1 MNFEGKYSLMPILK
15 YPKRIRPILV
25 YNYDGDKAEKYEAYI
40 DKKGIERHNMMK
52 KNESDLNDLR
62 ELVRLLSQTIA
73 SKNHRKEEWEEIDER
88 FYDEHEYKRMES
100 AHYMFLDTEY
110 MNIRAYIKMCIKILT
125 EMGEENEKEIEQ
137 TKKDKDYGEI
147 IKPRAIGESKK
158 E

>member
-1 MNFEGKYSLMPILK
+1 MNFKRYYYMMMSGKPIK
-15 YPKRIRPILV
+15 ESMPILV
-25 YNYDGDKAEKYEAYI
+25 YNYDGDKADKYDVYI

-62 ELVRLLSQTIA
+62 ELIRLLSQTIA
-73 SKNHRKEEWEEIDER
+73 SKNNRKEEWEEIDER

-100 AHYMFLDTEY
+100 AHYMFLDTDY

-125 EMGEENEKEIEQ
+125 EMGEENEKEKEQ
-137 TKKDKDYGEI
+137 TNKEKDYGEI
-147 IKPRAIGESKK
+147 IKPRAIGEPKK

>member
-1 MNFEGKYSLMPILK
+1 MNFEGKYSLIPSLK

-25 YNYDGDKAEKYEAYI
+25 YNYDGYKAEKHEVYI
-40 DKKGIERHNMMK
+40 DKNGIERHNMMK

-62 ELVRLLSQTIA
+62 ELIRLLSQTIA

-110 MNIRAYIKMCIKILT
+110 MNIRAYIKTCIKILT
-125 EMGEENEKEIEQ
+125 EMGEENEKEKEQ
-137 TKKDKDYGEI
+137 IKKEKYYEEI
-147 IKPRAIGESKK
+147 IKPRAFVEFKK

>member
-1 MNFEGKYSLMPILK
+1 MNFEGKYSLMPSLK

-25 YNYDGDKAEKYEAYI
+25 YNYDGYKVEKHEVYI

-52 KNESDLNDLR
+52 KNESDLKDLR
-62 ELVRLLSQTIA
+62 ELVRLLSQTVA
-73 SKNHRKEEWEEIDER
+73 SRNHRKEEWEEIDER

-110 MNIRAYIKMCIKILT
+110 MNIRAYINSCIRILN
-125 EMGEENEKEIEQ
+125 EMIEENEKEKEQ
-137 TKKDKDYGEI
+137 TKKDCGEI
-147 IKPRAIGESKK
+147 IKARALGEFKK

>member
-1 MNFEGKYSLMPILK
+1 MNFEGKYSLMPSLK

-25 YNYDGDKAEKYEAYI
+25 YNYDGYKIEKHEAYI

-52 KNESDLNDLR
+52 KNEFDLNDLK
-62 ELVRLLSQTIA
+62 ELVRLLSQTIE

-100 AHYMFLDTEY
+100 AHYMFLDTDY
-110 MNIRAYIKMCIKILT
+110 MNIRAYIKSCIRILN
-125 EMGEENEKEIEQ
+125 EIEEENEKEKEQ
-137 TKKDKDYGEI
+137 TTKDYGEI
-147 IKPRAIGESKK
+147 IKTRALGEFKK

>member
-1 MNFEGKYSLMPILK
+1 MNFKRYYYMMMSGKPIK
-15 YPKRIRPILV
+15 ESMPILV
-25 YNYDGDKAEKYEAYI
+25 YNYDWYKAEKYEVYI

-62 ELVRLLSQTIA
+62 ELVRLLSQAIA
-73 SKNHRKEEWEEIDER
+73 SKNSRKEEWEEIDER

-100 AHYMFLDTEY
+100 AHYMFLDTDY

-125 EMGEENEKEIEQ
+125 EMGEENEKEKEQ
-137 TKKDKDYGEI
+137 TKKEEDYGEI

>member
-1 MNFEGKYSLMPILK
+1 MNFEGKYSLMPSIK

-25 YNYDGDKAEKYEAYI
+25 YNYGGYKAKKNEMYI

-52 KNESDLNDLR
+52 KNESDLKDLR
-62 ELVRLLSQTIA
+62 ELIRLLGQTIA

-110 MNIRAYIKMCIKILT
+110 MNIRAYINSCIRILN
-125 EMGEENEKEIEQ
+125 EMREENEKEKDQ
-137 TKKDKDYGEI
+137 TKKDCREI
-147 IKPRAIGESKK
+147 IKDRAFGEFK
-158 E
+158 EK

>member
-1 MNFEGKYSLMPILK
+1 MNFEDKYSLMPSLK
-15 YPKRIRPILV
+15 YPKRIRPILI
-25 YNYDGDKAEKYEAYI
+25 YNYDGYKVEKHDVYI
-40 DKKGIERHNMMK
+40 DKKRIERHNMMK

-62 ELVRLLSQTIA
+62 ELVRLLSQAIA

-100 AHYMFLDTEY
+100 AHYMFLDTDY

-125 EMGEENEKEIEQ
+125 EMGEENEKEKEQ
-137 TKKDKDYGEI
+137 TKNEKYYEEI
-147 IKPRAIGESKK
+147 IKPRALGEFKK

>member
-1 MNFEGKYSLMPILK
+1 MNFEEKYSLMPRLK

-25 YNYDGDKAEKYEAYI
+25 YNYDGDKTEKYEVYI
-40 DKKGIERHNMMK
+40 DKKEIDRHNMMK

-62 ELVRLLSQTIA
+62 ELVRLLSQAIA

-100 AHYMFLDTEY
+100 AHYMFLDTDY

-125 EMGEENEKEIEQ
+125 EMGEENEKEKEQ
-137 TKKDKDYGEI
+137 TKKEEI
-147 IKPRAIGESKK
+147 IKTR
-158 E
+158 

>member
-1 MNFEGKYSLMPILK
+1 MNFEGKYSSMPSLK

-25 YNYDGDKAEKYEAYI
+25 YNYDGYKVEKHEVHI

-52 KNESDLNDLR
+52 KNESDLKDLR
-62 ELVRLLSQTIA
+62 ELVRLLSQTVA
-73 SKNHRKEEWEEIDER
+73 SRNHRKEEWEEIDER

-110 MNIRAYIKMCIKILT
+110 MNIRAYINSCIRILN
-125 EMGEENEKEIEQ
+125 EMREENEKEKEQ
-137 TKKDKDYGEI
+137 TKKDCGEI
-147 IKPRAIGESKK
+147 IKARALGEFKK